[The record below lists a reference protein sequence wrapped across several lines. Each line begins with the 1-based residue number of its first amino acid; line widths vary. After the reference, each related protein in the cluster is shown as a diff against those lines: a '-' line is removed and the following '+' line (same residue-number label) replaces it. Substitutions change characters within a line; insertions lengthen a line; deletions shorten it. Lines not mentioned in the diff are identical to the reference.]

1 MVKYLGRAATLTW
14 GGAAIA
20 GVQEKSIAINGE
32 PIDVSDDDSAGY
44 RELLAD
50 HGEKSVDVSLSGL
63 TDGTVLK
70 EAMVN
75 GDEVKAL
82 VLTWPDGS
90 TLTGDF
96 MIASYSETGNYK
108 GASTFEAE
116 LQSTG
121 AFVFAAA

>member
-1 MVKYLGRAATLTW
+1 MAKYLGRAATLTW
-14 GGAAIA
+14 GGAVIA

-32 PIDVSDDDSAGY
+32 PIDVSDDDSAGW
-44 RELLAD
+44 RELLEED
-50 HGEKSVDVSLSGL
+50 GEKSSDISLSGV
-63 TDGTVLK
+63 TDGVVLK
-70 EAMVN
+70 QAKAN
-75 GDEVKAL
+75 GTTIKAL

-96 MIASYSETGNYK
+96 KIASYSETGNYK